1 VSPRADSPI
10 NLLDRLG
17 VLGQKPLLIHC
28 VRVNERDIHDIAVS
42 GSGVAHCPASNAKLG
57 HGIAPIDEI
66 RAAGIPVGL
75 GSDSMASNN
84 RMDLIAEARL
94 ALLAQRARIGS
105 SETPEAIDVLEM
117 ATIGG
122 ARALGLDGS
131 IGTLEPG
138 KQADLAAFGL
148 DGVRPTFDPVTAA
161 VFSITGAATRF
172 VAVAGT
178 PLVRDG
184 SLLRARDGLAD
195 RIAALSDALADWLAS
210 GGEMRGPV

>member
-1 VSPRADSPI
+1 
-10 NLLDRLG
+10 
-17 VLGQKPLLIHC
+17 
-28 VRVNERDIHDIAVS
+28 
-42 GSGVAHCPASNAKLG
+42 
-57 HGIAPIDEI
+57 
-66 RAAGIPVGL
+66 
-75 GSDSMASNN
+75 
-84 RMDLIAEARL
+84 L

-105 SETPEAIDVLEM
+105 SESPAAVDVLEM

-122 ARALGLDGS
+122 ARALGLDNV

-148 DGVRPTFDPVTAA
+148 DRVGPTFDPVTAA
-161 VFSITGAATRF
+161 VFSIGGAAARF

-195 RIAALSDALADWLAS
+195 RIDTFAEALAGWLAS
-210 GGEMRGPV
+210 GGEMEGRG